1 MKDDFQTISDLQ
13 RKTESVI
20 EKKTNKLS
28 IVVNYQSLLKEVAL
42 KVCPAELAPDS
53 FYDMIINRSKVIQA
67 IIKDIYESFDGFTNM
82 PMHKYN
88 VLNLSFKT
96 NEISKNMSEQT
107 SAYIFDRSVHID
119 GYKIID
125 EVDNSCSL

>member
-1 MKDDFQTISDLQ
+1 MAFPKSLECPITYEMMK
-13 RKTESVI
+13 KAVI
-20 EKKTNKLS
+20 
-28 IVVNYQSLLKEVAL
+28 
-42 KVCPAELAPDS
+42 APDGYT
-53 FYDMIINRSKVIQA
+53 YDLDNITECLRINGKSP
-67 IIKDIYESFDGFTNM
+67 FTNM